1 MSRGTGNMKESRKQH
16 LKRYLGM
23 GLAVLL
29 VLAAILVPQCW
40 FALRDAAAVDR
51 VHGEVLSPLMVA
63 QLDRSYERD
72 IYERMSTFL
81 AAVNSQDVICSSKE
95 IDPASESLRENIG
108 QAEENGLVK
117 ALNWN
122 VVVLIAEEEGWQ
134 PSIESCM
141 QYALVR
147 KSDGQ
152 ILLVV
157 NDIWL
162 DKGDGQRMELLLDG
176 VDGTIYYLE
185 SEWDRVGDMWR
196 EWRNNR
202 DRQCWHWWQILNAV
216 YYTKENKIVDTEGY
230 GAENMALIGREINT
244 VTAAYDAYDGLIN
257 LNELTAEEIE
267 TLRRPRL
274 LCADEDGR
282 VKIWFQTAYKENKAC
297 TSYTF
302 CCLLAYGGLADSWT
316 MEMEVLNSQD
326 PRVLQRIQLGLPWVV
341 RAIPEMAERISLAEY
356 RDIHRLSFV
365 E

>member
-1 MSRGTGNMKESRKQH
+1 MKESRKQQ

-29 VLAAILVPQCW
+29 VLAALFVPQCW

-95 IDPASESLRENIG
+95 IDPASEALWENIG

-122 VVVLIAEEEGWQ
+122 VVVLMAEEEGWQ

-185 SEWDRVGDMWR
+185 SGWELVANMWHEWYD
-196 EWRNNR
+196 NL
-202 DRQCWHWWQILNAV
+202 DRQCWKWWQKLNAV
-216 YYTKENKIVDTEGY
+216 YYTKENKMVDTEDH
-230 GAENMALIGREINT
+230 GAENATLTGRKTDT
-244 VTAAYDAYDGLIN
+244 VAAAYDAYDGLVN
-257 LNELTAEEIE
+257 LNGLTAEEIE
-267 TLRRPRL
+267 ILRRWM
-274 LCADEDGR
+274 LCVDDDGR
-282 VKIWFQTAYKENKAC
+282 VKIWFRTVYEDNNAC
-297 TSYTF
+297 ITRIF
-302 CCLLAYGGLADSWT
+302 CCLLAFGELADSWT
-316 MEMEVLNSQD
+316 MEVEMSYQEEDQ
-326 PRVLQRIQLGLPWVV
+326 RVRLGLPWVV
-341 RAIPEMAERISLAEY
+341 HAIPEMAERVSLAEY
-356 RDIHRLSFV
+356 RDIHQLLLA